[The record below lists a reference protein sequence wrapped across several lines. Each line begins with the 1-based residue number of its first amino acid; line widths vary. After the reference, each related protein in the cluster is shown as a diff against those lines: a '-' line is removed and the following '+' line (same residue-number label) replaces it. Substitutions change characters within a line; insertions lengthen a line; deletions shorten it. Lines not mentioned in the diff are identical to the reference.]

1 MKLYQPPLS
10 SDHPA
15 VTHHTSSVA
24 ALARDVSILLGRV
37 ACTAIPMM
45 KGASVAAK
53 TYSREG
59 ESEAESLDRHWQ
71 ELLQE
76 LRVAQAGT
84 QILFAFLLTIAFSQP
99 FREAD
104 DLTHRVYAVTL
115 ILASLATALL
125 IAPVPFHRMLF
136 RQRLRDH
143 MVTITGRL
151 ASGGLFLLML
161 SMAGALYLA
170 LDVALSRTT
179 AVIIVAAA
187 VSWYVVFWYALP
199 LYVRSKENGA
209 E

>member
-1 MKLYQPPLS
+1 M
-10 SDHPA
+10 
-15 VTHHTSSVA
+15 SVA
-24 ALARDVSILLGRV
+24 G
-37 ACTAIPMM
+37 
-45 KGASVAAK
+45 K
-53 TYSREG
+53 TYTRRG

-84 QILFAFLLTIAFSQP
+84 QILFAFLLTIAFTQP

-115 ILASLATALL
+115 VLASLATALL
-125 IAPVPFHRMLF
+125 IGAVPFHRMLF

-143 MVTITGRL
+143 MVTIVGHM

-161 SMAGALYLA
+161 AMAGSLFLA

-179 AVIIVAAA
+179 AAIIVVAALG
-187 VSWYVVFWYALP
+187 WYIVFWYVLP
-199 LYVRSKENGA
+199 LYVRSRENGD

>member
-1 MKLYQPPLS
+1 
-10 SDHPA
+10 
-15 VTHHTSSVA
+15 VA
-24 ALARDVSILLGRV
+24 G
-37 ACTAIPMM
+37 
-45 KGASVAAK
+45 K
-53 TYSREG
+53 TYTRQG
-59 ESEAESLDRHWQ
+59 ESKAESLDRHWQ

-84 QILFAFLLTIAFSQP
+84 QILFAFLLTIAFTQP

-125 IAPVPFHRMLF
+125 IGAVPFHRMLF
-136 RQRLRDH
+136 RQRLRDQ
-143 MVTITGRL
+143 MVTIVGRM

-161 SMAGALYLA
+161 AMAGSLYIA

-179 AVIIVAAA
+179 AAIIVVAAL
-187 VSWYVVFWYALP
+187 SWYVVFWYVLP
-199 LYVRSKENGA
+199 LYIRSRENGD

>member
-1 MKLYQPPLS
+1 M
-10 SDHPA
+10 
-15 VTHHTSSVA
+15 SVA
-24 ALARDVSILLGRV
+24 G
-37 ACTAIPMM
+37 
-45 KGASVAAK
+45 K
-53 TYSREG
+53 TYTRRG

-84 QILFAFLLTIAFSQP
+84 QILFAFLLTIAFTQP

-115 ILASLATALL
+115 VLASLATALL
-125 IAPVPFHRMLF
+125 IGAVPFHRMLF

-143 MVTITGRL
+143 MVTIVGHM

-161 SMAGALYLA
+161 AMAGSLFLA
-170 LDVALSRTT
+170 LDVALSRNT
-179 AVIIVAAA
+179 AAIIVVAALG
-187 VSWYVVFWYALP
+187 WYIVFWYVLP
-199 LYVRSKENGA
+199 LYVRSRENGD

>member
-1 MKLYQPPLS
+1 M
-10 SDHPA
+10 
-15 VTHHTSSVA
+15 SVA
-24 ALARDVSILLGRV
+24 D
-37 ACTAIPMM
+37 
-45 KGASVAAK
+45 K
-53 TYSREG
+53 TYTRQG
-59 ESEAESLDRHWQ
+59 ESKAESLDRHWQ

-84 QILFAFLLTIAFSQP
+84 QILFAFLLTIAFTQP

-125 IAPVPFHRMLF
+125 IGAVPFHRMLF

-143 MVTITGRL
+143 MVTIVGHM

-161 SMAGALYLA
+161 AMAGSLYLA
-170 LDVALSRTT
+170 LDIALSRTT
-179 AVIIVAAA
+179 AAIIVGAALA
-187 VSWYVVFWYALP
+187 WYIVFWYVLP
-199 LYVRSKENGA
+199 LYIRSRENGD

>member
-1 MKLYQPPLS
+1 
-10 SDHPA
+10 
-15 VTHHTSSVA
+15 V
-24 ALARDVSILLGRV
+24 
-37 ACTAIPMM
+37 
-45 KGASVAAK
+45 KGASVAGKAYTRK
-53 TYSREG
+53 A

-84 QILFAFLLTIAFSQP
+84 QILFAFLLTIAFTQP

-115 ILASLATALL
+115 VLASLATALL
-125 IAPVPFHRMLF
+125 IAPVSFHRMVF

-143 MVTITGRL
+143 MVAIAARM

-161 SMAGALYLA
+161 SMAGALFLA
-170 LDVALSRTT
+170 LDVALSRPM
-179 AVIIVAAA
+179 AVIVVVAALA
-187 VSWYVVFWYALP
+187 WYVVFWYVVP
-199 LYVRSKENGA
+199 LYVRNREDGD

>member
-1 MKLYQPPLS
+1 M
-10 SDHPA
+10 
-15 VTHHTSSVA
+15 SVA
-24 ALARDVSILLGRV
+24 G
-37 ACTAIPMM
+37 
-45 KGASVAAK
+45 K
-53 TYSREG
+53 TYTRRG
-59 ESEAESLDRHWQ
+59 ESEAESLDRHWL

-84 QILFAFLLTIAFSQP
+84 QILFAFLLTIAFTQP

-115 ILASLATALL
+115 VLASLATALL
-125 IAPVPFHRMLF
+125 IGAVPFHRMLF

-143 MVTITGRL
+143 MVTIVGHM

-161 SMAGALYLA
+161 AMAGSLFLA

-179 AVIIVAAA
+179 AAIIVVAALGWYIA
-187 VSWYVVFWYALP
+187 FWYVLP
-199 LYVRSKENGA
+199 LYVRSRENGD